1 MEDAIGLNFAA
12 FHFLYWQPQAR
23 RVVCAG
29 MSAAL
34 GYIFLLS
41 WGLWV
46 GAIAFFSFFAAPT
59 AFGALE
65 VEHAGRFM
73 RALFPR
79 YYMLGLICGVITLL
93 SGGAL
98 IAARC
103 WPLKGGAI
111 VLSMLFGMMVIVLW
125 ARQRLL
131 PRMNSLREEANRARK
146 DHDDESRGEV
156 LVRWQRLHRLSVR
169 LNLLVLLLGLAA
181 GFSAANYWLMLA
193 PRY

>member
-1 MEDAIGLNFAA
+1 
-12 FHFLYWQPQAR
+12 
-23 RVVCAG
+23 

-34 GYIFLLS
+34 GYVFLLS
-41 WGLWV
+41 WGLWI
-46 GAIAFFSFFAAPT
+46 GAIVFFSFLAAPT

-73 RALFPR
+73 RTLFPR
-79 YYMLGLICGVITLL
+79 YYMLGLICGLMTLI

-98 IAARC
+98 MWARC

-131 PRMNSLREEANRARK
+131 PRMNSLREEAHRARE
-146 DHDDESRGEV
+146 DNDDDGREEV

-181 GFSAANYWLMLA
+181 GFSAVSYWLMLA